1 MAKFFQKLKKIVQR
15 VGIFASKTHATVVN
29 IPNTRFYKKS
39 RRIAHQ
45 SVSALNGAIG
55 DSLHTTPLGIGM
67 GFYAHEQALLID
79 KESLTVHFATQP
91 ATPKIALLIHGLTHN
106 ETAWD
111 MADQTNYGLLL
122 QKDFGYTP
130 LFLRYNTGLHIS
142 DNGKMLADM
151 LEALVQ
157 SYPTN
162 IEEICVVAHSMGGL
176 ITHSACH
183 YAQANN
189 LGWTQK
195 VRYIFLLG
203 SPHLGSFLEKF
214 ANVTTNILQVI
225 PTISTRTVGKVLNWR
240 SAGIKDLRFGYLTE
254 DDWKDLPPDRLLLNK
269 KTPPKKLSGVLYYV
283 ISGRL
288 TQAEKHWVHQLFG
301 DILVRTSSATA
312 SSSNPNEFNF
322 APENHYE
329 FGKTNHFK
337 LTKMPEV
344 YAKIKAWI
352 AAEVAE

>member
-130 LFLRYNTGLHIS
+130 LFCAIIRVCIFRITAKCSPICSRLWCNRIPQIS
-142 DNGKMLADM
+142 K
-151 LEALVQ
+151 
-157 SYPTN
+157 
-162 IEEICVVAHSMGGL
+162 
-176 ITHSACH
+176 
-183 YAQANN
+183 
-189 LGWTQK
+189 
-195 VRYIFLLG
+195 
-203 SPHLGSFLEKF
+203 KF
-214 ANVTTNILQVI
+214 VW
-225 PTISTRTVGKVLNWR
+225 WR
-240 SAGIKDLRFGYLTE
+240 IV
-254 DDWKDLPPDRLLLNK
+254 W
-269 KTPPKKLSGVLYYV
+269 
-283 ISGRL
+283 
-288 TQAEKHWVHQLFG
+288 
-301 DILVRTSSATA
+301 
-312 SSSNPNEFNF
+312 
-322 APENHYE
+322 
-329 FGKTNHFK
+329 
-337 LTKMPEV
+337 
-344 YAKIKAWI
+344 
-352 AAEVAE
+352 AA